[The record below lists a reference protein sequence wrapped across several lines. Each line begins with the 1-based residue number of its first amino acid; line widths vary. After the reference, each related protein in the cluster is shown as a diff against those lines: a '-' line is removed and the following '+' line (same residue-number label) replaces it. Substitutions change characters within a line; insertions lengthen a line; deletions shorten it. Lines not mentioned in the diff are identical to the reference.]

1 MEKHGIKHV
10 TRNTLSKQVM
20 EQIVQLIES
29 GQIKPGEKLLT
40 EFELMEKLGVSRP
53 VVREALSSLEALEII
68 NKSPRGGTYINE
80 KIGSTPFRTM
90 LSINS
95 LNIEAIIEAR
105 MVLELG
111 LVTIAAKKITE
122 QELGELESTINNIIN
137 TVGDD
142 YGEQDKKFHK
152 IIASSVN
159 NPVLEGMIES
169 LLVVHNKIDSLI
181 KIRDREITTEHHKKI
196 YEALKERNPEKAYK
210 AMYEHLLFVR
220 DKILNK

>member
-1 MEKHGIKHV
+1 MDIKHV

-20 EQIVQLIES
+20 DQIVQLIES

-80 KIGSTPFRTM
+80 RIGSTPFRTM

-95 LNIEAIIEAR
+95 LNTEAIIEAR

-111 LVTIAAKKITE
+111 LVTIAASKISDE
-122 QELGELESTINNIIN
+122 ELKELENAIE
-137 TVGDD
+137 DD
-142 YGEQDKKFHK
+142 EHGEQDKIFHK

-169 LLVVHNKIDSLI
+169 LLLVHTQTDSLI
-181 KIRDREITTEHHKKI
+181 KKRDREITTEHHKNI
-196 YEALKERNPEKAYK
+196 YEALKERNPQKAYK
-210 AMYEHLLFVR
+210 AMYEHLLFVQN
-220 DKILNK
+220 KILDGK